1 MYFCRVLEGKVKP
14 ERVSAAIHL
23 INDRLERIKKV
34 SGFLFVQVMRQGNA
48 FIAVSSWKTLKDLRG
63 YAESALAQDLLKELM
78 PMCLEPPQARSFEL
92 LLMEESEE
100 GFFVKDEGGEG

>member
-1 MYFCRVLEGKVKP
+1 MYFCRVLEGKLKP
-14 ERVSAAIHL
+14 ERAATAIHL
-23 INDRLERIKKV
+23 VNDRLERIKKV
-34 SGFLFVQVMRQGNA
+34 SGFLFVQVMRQGNE

-63 YAESALAQDLLKELM
+63 YAESELAQGLLKELA
-78 PMCLEPPQARSFEL
+78 PLCLEPPQARSFEL